1 MSDISSTEAASIVR
15 RARTLARLSQR
26 ELATRA
32 GTAQPSVARIEAGRT
47 SPTMDTLVRL
57 VEAAGFQ
64 LRIDLSERTQDDAI
78 IEAYKR
84 DIDRTL
90 LRENLKKSAEQRV
103 QSLTALSRFA
113 REARRA
119 GQAAKRAARGRR

>member
-1 MSDISSTEAASIVR
+1 
-15 RARTLARLSQR
+15 
-26 ELATRA
+26 
-32 GTAQPSVARIEAGRT
+32 
-47 SPTMDTLVRL
+47 MDTLVRL